1 MRAVAAKSN
10 ADDLQPEDMDRDD
23 GVPPEWE
30 QVLDRQESFIED
42 LLGE

>member
-1 MRAVAAKSN
+1 MRAVAAKP
-10 ADDLQPEDMDRDD
+10 DREDLRPEEMDRDN

-30 QVLDRQESFIED
+30 QVLDRQESFIGD